1 MKLKSKVGKEIL
13 LFLVIC
19 LPITWL
25 LGWIA
30 YDGLFG
36 EEVVRWAQGVHTI
49 ACFMPALTAI
59 LLCLI
64 NKESLW
70 NLQFMPKLQKNGLV
84 YLVAILLGALV
95 VCMELLPIP
104 FLFPEMAS
112 FHPEAT
118 PMVVCFTI
126 LAGISAACIQFFVS
140 MGEELGWMGY
150 LYPRMEKLFG
160 MTGAVLLSIVI
171 RASWHLVM
179 TPWDKYLGFSMLIR
193 LITHILIVCVGVWL
207 TKKSG
212 SVVPVS
218 VFHSMVNT
226 MTAALSGCLVIDNA
240 VYEANRYV
248 VNLVQT
254 IPFVM
259 VGVIFF
265 VVLKKKYGVKPLSN

>member
-36 EEVVRWAQGVHTI
+36 EEVVRWAHGVHTI

-59 LLCLI
+59 FLCRM

-70 NLQFMPKLQKNGLV
+70 NLQFMPKLQKNGMV
-84 YLVAILLGALV
+84 YLLAILLGALV
-95 VCMELLPIP
+95 VCLELLPTP
-104 FLFPEMAS
+104 FFFPKMAS

-160 MTGAVLLSIVI
+160 MAGAIGLSIVI
-171 RASWHLVM
+171 RTGWHLVM
-179 TPWDKYLGFSMLIR
+179 APWDKHLGYTMFILAIMHIML
-193 LITHILIVCVGVWL
+193 VCMGVWL

-218 VFHSMVNT
+218 VLHSMVNT
-226 MTAALSGCLVIDNA
+226 MTAALNGCLVIDNN

-248 VNLVQT
+248 VELVQVV
-254 IPFVM
+254 PFVI

-265 VVLKKKYGVKPLSN
+265 VILKKKI